1 MRMGGISAVQAWW
14 AVTGIV
20 AVAFATPGPNNLAVL
35 AAASRGGFIRA
46 APTAAG
52 VIAGT
57 IALVVVSWAGAGL
70 VFEGIPAA
78 RSGLAVA
85 GGLYFAWLGVQLFRS
100 NEAAEDGSGPRAI
113 SFAAMFLLQFA
124 NPKAWLLV
132 LAVTATAHGSV
143 ANLAI
148 LVSIMSA
155 VSLVCLSLWAA
166 MGRLI
171 GVLFRGS
178 AARRWVDWTL
188 GTSLIGLAGLTL
200 AQGLE
205 GLMLE

>member
-1 MRMGGISAVQAWW
+1 MSTVQAWW

-20 AVAFATPGPNNLAVL
+20 AIAFVTPGPNNLAVL
-35 AAASRGGFIRA
+35 AAASRGGFTGA
-46 APTAAG
+46 AATAAG
-52 VIAGT
+52 VVAGT
-57 IALVVVSWAGAGL
+57 VALVVVSWAGAGL

-100 NEAAEDGSGPRAI
+100 NEVAEDGSAPRPL
-113 SFAAMFLLQFA
+113 SFAAMFLLQFV

-143 ANLAI
+143 ANLAV

-155 VSLVCLSLWAA
+155 ISVVCLSLWAA
-166 MGRLI
+166 MGRII
-171 GVLFRGS
+171 GVLFSGN
-178 AARRWVDWTL
+178 AARRWVDRIL
-188 GTSLIGLAGLTL
+188 GASLVGLAGLTL
-200 AQGLE
+200 AQGLA
-205 GLMLE
+205 GWTLA

>member
-1 MRMGGISAVQAWW
+1 MSTVQAWW

-20 AVAFATPGPNNLAVL
+20 AIAFVTPGSNNLAVL
-35 AAASRGGFIRA
+35 AAASRGGFTGA
-46 APTAAG
+46 AATAAG
-52 VIAGT
+52 VVAGT
-57 IALVVVSWAGAGL
+57 VALVVVSWAGAGL

-100 NEAAEDGSGPRAI
+100 NEVAEDGSAPRPL
-113 SFAAMFLLQFA
+113 SFAAMFLLQFV

-143 ANLAI
+143 ANLAV

-155 VSLVCLSLWAA
+155 ISVVCLSLWAA
-166 MGRLI
+166 MGRII
-171 GVLFRGS
+171 GVLFSGN
-178 AARRWVDWTL
+178 AARRWVDRIL
-188 GTSLIGLAGLTL
+188 GASLVGLAGLTL
-200 AQGLE
+200 AQGLA
-205 GLMLE
+205 GWTLA